1 MSLLPSDQG
10 SVLSKT
16 TLMPVGMVLT
26 LVIAL
31 SVGWGYFNTQF
42 SAIMVALEKQDRRLE
57 KLEDRD
63 NLAWSTTDQKLWGAE
78 LRFLN
83 PDLKLKIPE

>member
-1 MSLLPSDQG
+1 
-10 SVLSKT
+10 
-16 TLMPVGMVLT
+16 MPVGLVVT
-26 LVIAL
+26 LVVAL
-31 SVGWGYFNTQF
+31 SVGWGYFNAQF
-42 SAIMVALEKQDRRLE
+42 SAIMVALERQDRRLE

-63 NLAWSTTDQKLWGAE
+63 NLAWSTTDQKLWGSE